1 MGLDVAARRRWIG
14 GLALAAA
21 LAMLVAGET
30 VLKNHL
36 RDIGFLIFWLV
47 CFVFTGIAIVMAFL
61 DARALQHRTR
71 REQRDLFE
79 ATLRQIEKEARTR
92 PPRKPATP
100 PENRRPR
107 A

>member
-30 VLKNHL
+30 VLKGHL
-36 RDIGFLIFWLV
+36 KDVGFLIYWLI
-47 CFVFTGIAIVMAFL
+47 CFLFTGTAIIVAFL

-79 ATLRQIEKEARTR
+79 ATLRQIEKEARTKQ
-92 PPRKPATP
+92 PRRKQASSDNNKP
-100 PENRRPR
+100 
-107 A
+107 